1 MKKIYVGNL
10 SFKTTEPD
18 LEAAFAPF
26 GAIVSVSIITDR
38 QTGRPRGFGF
48 VEMENDEEAAAA
60 IEGLNGKELGGRTLS
75 VNESKPREEDGG
87 GRGGGGG
94 GRGGRGGGG
103 GRGGRGGGG
112 GGRRSSG
119 SSSSASSSSSEGPDR
134 GAGTGGASGS
144 NYARPDADDFASGL

>member
-26 GAIVSVSIITDR
+26 GTVLTVSIITDR

-60 IEGLNGKELGGRTLS
+60 IEGLNGKELGGRTIA
-75 VNESKPREEDGG
+75 VNESKPREEDAGG
-87 GRGGGGG
+87 GRGRGGGG

-103 GRGGRGGGG
+103 GRGGRSGGGY
-112 GGRRSSG
+112 
-119 SSSSASSSSSEGPDR
+119 SSSSSSSGSAGPSDDTASR
-134 GAGTGGASGS
+134 GPGSGGPSGS
-144 NYARPDADDFASGL
+144 NYSRPDNDDFASGL